1 MLEQKPIIEL
11 LASSDPALSIELF
24 PPKSQE
30 GVETLVDAA
39 TRIASRKPDFVS
51 VTYGAGG
58 STRDLSASVSQRMK
72 NDIGLQVMPHLTC
85 VGSTKEELEKI
96 VDGFHRDGYRN
107 IMALRG
113 DPPKEQEAF
122 VRTEGGFSY
131 ASDLVAFIKSRH
143 PDICLGIAGYPEKHP
158 EAPSMESDLDA
169 LKIKVDAGGSF
180 MTTQLFFDN
189 SLFFQYVE
197 KVRSRGIQIPIV
209 PGIMPVL
216 SLKQIKRITQ
226 LCQSRLPRSLESKLS
241 KVESDPEAVRQVG
254 VEWASAQIEDLLA
267 NSVPGIHI
275 YALNRARSAIEL
287 IDTARLAS
295 PKLSSEGVKYA
306 TSGKSA

>member
-1 MLEQKPIIEL
+1 MRKQRPIIEL
-11 LASSDPALSIELF
+11 LAKNEPVLSVEFF

-30 GVETLVDAA
+30 GVDALVAAA

-51 VTYGAGG
+51 VTYGSGG
-58 STRDLSASVSQRMK
+58 STRDLSVSVSQRMK
-72 NDIGLQVMPHLTC
+72 NDIDLQVMPHLTC
-85 VGSTKEELEKI
+85 VGSTKEELKTI
-96 VDGFHRDGYRN
+96 IDRFHRDGYRN

-113 DPPKEQEAF
+113 DPPEGQEAF
-122 VRTEGGFSY
+122 VHTEGGFSY

-158 EAPSMESDLDA
+158 EAPSMESDLEA
-169 LKIKVDAGGSF
+169 LKIKADAGGSF
-180 MTTQLFFDN
+180 ITTQLFFDN
-189 SLFFQYVE
+189 SLFFKYVE

-226 LCQSRLPRSLESKLS
+226 LCQSRLPHPLESQLS
-241 KVESDPEAVRQVG
+241 NVESDPEAVRQVG

-267 NSVPGIHI
+267 NGVPGIHI
-275 YALNRARSAIEL
+275 YALNIARSAIEL
-287 IDTARLAS
+287 IDTARFAS
-295 PKLSSEGVKYA
+295 R
-306 TSGKSA
+306 

>member
-1 MLEQKPIIEL
+1 MLEQRPIIEL
-11 LASSDPALSIELF
+11 LASDHPTLSVEFF

-30 GVETLVDAA
+30 GVETLVKSASQ
-39 TRIASRKPDFVS
+39 IASRKPDFVS

-72 NDIGLQVMPHLTC
+72 NEVDLQVMPHLTC
-85 VGSTKEELEKI
+85 VGSTKEELASI
-96 VDGFHRDGYRN
+96 VDGFHQDGYRN

-113 DPPKEQEAF
+113 DPPKGQEAF
-122 VRTEGGFSY
+122 VQTEGGFSY

-158 EAPSMESDLDA
+158 EAPSLESDLDA
-169 LKIKVDAGGSF
+169 LKIKAEAGGSF
-180 MTTQLFFDN
+180 ITTQLFFDN
-189 SLFFQYVE
+189 SVFYRYLE
-197 KVRSRGIQIPIV
+197 MVRSRGIQLPIV

-226 LCQSRLPRSLESKLS
+226 LCQSRLPASLESQLS
-241 KVESDPEAVRQVG
+241 QVESDPEAVRRIG

-267 NSVPGIHI
+267 NGIPGIHI
-275 YALNRARSAIEL
+275 YALNKARSAIEL
-287 IDTARLAS
+287 IDAAR
-295 PKLSSEGVKYA
+295 K
-306 TSGKSA
+306 

>member
-11 LASSDPALSIELF
+11 LASSEPALSVEFF

-39 TRIASRKPDFVS
+39 TLIASREPDFVS

-96 VDGFHRDGYRN
+96 VDGFHWDGYRN

-122 VRTEGGFSY
+122 VCTEGGFSY

-143 PDICLGIAGYPEKHP
+143 PDICIGFAGYPEKHP

-189 SLFFQYVE
+189 SLFFQYME

-226 LCQSRLPRSLESKLS
+226 LCQSRLPRSLESQLGN
-241 KVESDPEAVRQVG
+241 VESDPEAVRQAG

-267 NSVPGIHI
+267 NGVPGIHI
-275 YALNRARSAIEL
+275 YALNKARSAIEL
-287 IDTARLAS
+287 IDAARLAS
-295 PKLSSEGVKYA
+295 Q
-306 TSGKSA
+306 

>member
-11 LASSDPALSIELF
+11 LASSEPALSVEFF

-39 TRIASRKPDFVS
+39 TRISSRKPDFVS

-72 NDIGLQVMPHLTC
+72 NDIDLQVMPHLTC
-85 VGSTKEELEKI
+85 VGSTKEELETI
-96 VDGFHRDGYRN
+96 IDGFHRDGYRN

-113 DPPKEQEAF
+113 DPPKGEEAF

-158 EAPSMESDLDA
+158 EARSMESDLDA

-180 MTTQLFFDN
+180 ITTQLFFDN
-189 SLFFQYVE
+189 SLFFQYME

-226 LCQSRLPRSLESKLS
+226 LCQSRLPRSLESLLGN
-241 KVESDPEAVRQVG
+241 VESDPEAVRQAG

-267 NSVPGIHI
+267 NGVPGIHI
-275 YALNRARSAIEL
+275 YALNKARSAIEL
-287 IDTARLAS
+287 IDAARLAS
-295 PKLSSEGVKYA
+295 P
-306 TSGKSA
+306 